1 MEPDLEVEPLM
12 QQISFTPHHS
22 PNSMTLDS
30 PDENHS
36 TNVQLKSS
44 KQIKLD
50 VGGYKFSTTLTTLT
64 SDPDSMLA
72 AMFSGRFPVEKNE
85 DGCVFIDRD
94 GQYFY
99 HILNWLR
106 NGTLPPIDN
115 QLEREYLLVESK
127 YYQLSNLNEF
137 LLAQE
142 HAPTAPADPDAKF
155 SLKELLQLVNTVP
168 TGRKLQLPSADLRGL
183 SLDGISLQGAN
194 MKFTKLD
201 HASLQYAN
209 LQEVSAQ
216 NASFNHADLQ
226 NVDLSLAQLP
236 CCHLQHSRLNNA
248 NLQGANL
255 AGADMTGCDLQGA
268 NLQGAN
274 LQGAILQGANV
285 QYTNLLG
292 AKLHGASL
300 HGITN
305 VHHAKGLKR

>member
-1 MEPDLEVEPLM
+1 MSFSPPSSSYPHPSSDHGPDHP
-12 QQISFTPHHS
+12 ST
-22 PNSMTLDS
+22 
-30 PDENHS
+30 

-50 VGGYKFSTTLTTLT
+50 VGGHHFSTSLTTLT
-64 SDPDSMLA
+64 ADPDSMLA
-72 AMFSGRFPVEKNE
+72 AMFSGRFMLEKNDE
-85 DGCVFIDRD
+85 GCVFIDRD
-94 GQYFY
+94 GQYFH

-115 QLEREYLLVESK
+115 KLEREYLLVESK
-127 YYQLSNLNEF
+127 YYQITSLNEF

-142 HAPTAPADPDAKF
+142 NPTPPSD
-155 SLKELLQLVNTVP
+155 SNSGYTLKELLALVNTVP
-168 TGRKLQLPSADLRGL
+168 VGRKLQLCAADLRGL
-183 SLDGISLQGAN
+183 SLDGICLTGAN
-194 MKFTKLD
+194 LRFAKLD
-201 HASLQYAN
+201 NASLQYAN
-209 LQEVSAQ
+209 LQESLAQ
-216 NASFNHADLQ
+216 NASFNRADLQ
-226 NVDLSLAQLP
+226 NADLSLAQMMG
-236 CCHLQHSRLNNA
+236 CHFQHARLNNA

-255 AGADMTGCDLQGA
+255 ASADMTNCDLQGA

-274 LQGAILQGANV
+274 LQGAILAGANV